1 VYVDSSILIYSV
13 ETHAE
18 YWPLL
23 KPLWQTAQTG
33 SIALVTSELA
43 IMEALVG
50 PLRRG
55 DVLLTGA
62 YDDLFEG
69 AELRLLPMG
78 QSVVRKAAQLR
89 ADLPALRTPD
99 ALHAATALL
108 AACTMFLTNDSG
120 FRRVG
125 GLPVVVLDDVAR
137 A

>member
-1 VYVDSSILIYSV
+1 
-13 ETHAE
+13 
-18 YWPLL
+18 
-23 KPLWQTAQTG
+23 
-33 SIALVTSELA
+33 
-43 IMEALVG
+43 
-50 PLRRG
+50 
-55 DVLLTGA
+55 LTGA